1 MVCMFDTNAISAL
14 VHQRRGYERIA
25 ARIERLD
32 YGERLLSAIT
42 LSELQTMVEKAGDP
56 SAKGARVWRIV
67 MNFRIVDFD
76 EEAARHAGR
85 IRAQL
90 EPRGIKI
97 GPLDTLIA
105 AHALAHRAILVTDNV
120 REFGRV
126 DGLKLK
132 NWIEAGRDR

>member
-1 MVCMFDTNAISAL
+1 MLCMFDTNAISAL
-14 VHQRRGYERIA
+14 VHQRRAYERLA
-25 ARIERLD
+25 ARVEGLE

-56 SAKGARVWRIV
+56 GAKDARVWRIV
-67 MNFRIVDFD
+67 VNFRIVDFD

-90 EPRGIKI
+90 EPHGMKI

-105 AHALAHRAILVTDNV
+105 AHALAHHAILVTNNV

-126 DGLKLK
+126 DGLKLE
-132 NWIEAGRDR
+132 NWIEAAREH